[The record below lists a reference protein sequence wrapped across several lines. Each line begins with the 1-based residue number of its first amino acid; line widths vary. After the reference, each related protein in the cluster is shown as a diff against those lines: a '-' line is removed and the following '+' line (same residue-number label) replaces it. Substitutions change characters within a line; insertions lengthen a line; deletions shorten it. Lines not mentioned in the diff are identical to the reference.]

1 VAVERLRKRYAA
13 KLQQL
18 QDRQRRAEQKV
29 EIQEAQLAEQKQSA
43 LISAGATLL
52 GALLGRRAL
61 SAGTAGRLGTTL
73 HRGSRISREKQ
84 DVERAIGDEGAVRE
98 RIAELEAELASEVA
112 ALDATPNA
120 GSFALEA
127 RPLRPRKGDLA
138 IDPVTLVWTPWAL
151 GPDGVATPL
160 FDR

>member
-1 VAVERLRKRYAA
+1 MRGNFARGCATAA
-13 KLQQL
+13 A
-18 QDRQRRAEQKV
+18 RIATWRSRGCASATPRSSSSCRIASAARSRRV
-29 EIQEAQLAEQKQSA
+29 EIQEAQL
-43 LISAGATLL
+43 
-52 GALLGRRAL
+52 
-61 SAGTAGRLGTTL
+61 
-73 HRGSRISREKQ
+73 
-84 DVERAIGDEGAVRE
+84 
-98 RIAELEAELASEVA
+98 AELEAELASEVA